1 MNSAAEIWKTILTLL
16 ENEMTPTAVS
26 TWFSEIEPVSLD
38 ENRFVLCCPTEFKRS
53 IVSTRYL
60 PTLERAFYELFAE
73 QITVEVISPEER
85 DQLAAAPAAKPA
97 AAAKPAVET
106 DDAFLRK
113 LRTGQRVIAVELDSP
128 KDADLTAYLEGA
140 RRLQAAGADGSCRR
154 RAQTC

>member
-85 DQLAAAPAAKPA
+85 DQLAAAPAAKPDNR
-97 AAAKPAVET
+97 AKA
-106 DDAFLRK
+106 LKNRK
-113 LRTGQRVIAVELDSP
+113 KFIHSCHRVFHRYQQRRGKIKNQTVRKFSTGRSLYRDNCGELGEV
-128 KDADLTAYLEGA
+128 LL
-140 RRLQAAGADGSCRR
+140 
-154 RAQTC
+154 